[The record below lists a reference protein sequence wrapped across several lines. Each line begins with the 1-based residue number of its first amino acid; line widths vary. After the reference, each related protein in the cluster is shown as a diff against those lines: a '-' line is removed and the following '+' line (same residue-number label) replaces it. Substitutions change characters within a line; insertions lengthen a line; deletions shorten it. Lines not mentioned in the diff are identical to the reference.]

1 MFFWVT
7 VLLSEVE
14 DVGKVEMSLPE
25 SIVTKCW
32 ECEVERV
39 LYFLVYFLSD
49 CPLLFPNGR
58 HFHSGTQ
65 SGHRV
70 IDSDCPKI
78 FTNSVVQQSANVL
91 LWH

>member
-39 LYFLVYFLSD
+39 LYFLYIFFRTAPCYFQTVDTSIRGL
-49 CPLLFPNGR
+49 
-58 HFHSGTQ
+58 
-65 SGHRV
+65 RV
-70 IDSDCPKI
+70 V
-78 FTNSVVQQSANVL
+78 TG
-91 LWH
+91 